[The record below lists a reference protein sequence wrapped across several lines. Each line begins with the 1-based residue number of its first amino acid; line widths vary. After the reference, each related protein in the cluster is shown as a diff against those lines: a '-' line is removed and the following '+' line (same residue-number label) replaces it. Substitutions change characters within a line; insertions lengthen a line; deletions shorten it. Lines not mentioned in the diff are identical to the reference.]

1 MIVSTDLIAVWV
13 ISPWFPLDPA
23 HTVVYITLPGRAPTL
38 QEAESFMSS
47 VLQKPEIEAR
57 VVRKVARRLIPF
69 LGLAYFVNYLDRTNI
84 GLAKLTMSEELGLT
98 ETMFGLASGLFF
110 IGYLLF
116 EMPSNLALHR
126 FGARRWIARIMLT
139 WGIIAAAMA
148 FVPNAGSLYALR
160 MLLGIAEAGF
170 FPGVL
175 LYLTLW
181 FPRAYRVRLM
191 GLFLLA
197 LPVSSALGAPLSSA
211 IIQYWDGLFG
221 LSGWRVMFLLEGIPA
236 VALAVVTWFYL
247 TDRPSQA
254 KWLEEDE
261 KVWLTYELESEASE
275 SGSHMSVRRAL
286 TDSRVWM
293 LGLVYFGITY
303 GLYSLSFFL
312 PSIVAGFKK
321 TFDTDFSL
329 FTTGLIVAVPFAV
342 GAVAMVLWSR
352 HSDRTGERIW
362 HVAIPTLIGAVSI
375 PVALYMQSPLT
386 TMIAVTVNAVGVFC
400 ALPVFWYLPSTFL
413 TGAGAAAGIAVVNS
427 VGNTSGFGAPYVTG
441 WLFDATG
448 NSRAGLWVVGAVMLV
463 AVVLVLVLRSRVSPT
478 RSAEDVGGEVVAAH
492 H

>member
-1 MIVSTDLIAVWV
+1 
-13 ISPWFPLDPA
+13 
-23 HTVVYITLPGRAPTL
+23 
-38 QEAESFMSS
+38 MSS

-116 EMPSNLALHR
+116 EVPSNLALHR

-148 FVPNAGSLYALR
+148 FVPNAGSLYTLR

-236 VALAVVTWFYL
+236 VVLAVVTWFYL

-254 KWLEEDE
+254 TWLDEDE
-261 KVWLTYELESEASE
+261 KVWLTRELESEAAE
-275 SGSHMSVRRAL
+275 SGSHISRLGSPGADRLPRVDAGARLLRNHLRPVLAQLLPAQHRRRFQEDVRHRL
-286 TDSRVWM
+286 
-293 LGLVYFGITY
+293 
-303 GLYSLSFFL
+303 
-312 PSIVAGFKK
+312 
-321 TFDTDFSL
+321 
-329 FTTGLIVAVPFAV
+329 
-342 GAVAMVLWSR
+342 
-352 HSDRTGERIW
+352 
-362 HVAIPTLIGAVSI
+362 
-375 PVALYMQSPLT
+375 
-386 TMIAVTVNAVGVFC
+386 
-400 ALPVFWYLPSTFL
+400 L
-413 TGAGAAAGIAVVNS
+413 TGHHRVDRRGPVRGRCCRNGVVEQ
-427 VGNTSGFGAPYVTG
+427 A
-441 WLFDATG
+441 
-448 NSRAGLWVVGAVMLV
+448 
-463 AVVLVLVLRSRVSPT
+463 LRPNR
-478 RSAEDVGGEVVAAH
+478 
-492 H
+492 

>member
-1 MIVSTDLIAVWV
+1 MVHVTFFLWKP
-13 ISPWFPLDPA
+13 SPMPA
-23 HTVVYITLPGRAPTL
+23 DTLT
-38 QEAESFMSS
+38 
-47 VLQKPEIEAR
+47 PEIESR
-57 VVRKVARRLIPF
+57 VVKKVARRIIPF

-84 GLAKLTMSEELGLT
+84 GLAKLTMSDELGLT

-116 EMPSNLALHR
+116 EVPSNLALHK

-148 FVPNAGSLYALR
+148 FVPTAEWLYGLR
-160 MLLGIAEAGF
+160 VLLGIAEAGF

-175 LYLTLW
+175 LYMTMW

-197 LPVSSALGAPLSSA
+197 LPISSALGAPLSSA

-221 LSGWRVMFLLEGIPA
+221 LSGWRVMFLVEGIPA
-236 VALAVVTWFYL
+236 VLLAFVTWFYL

-254 KWLEEDE
+254 TWLDDDE
-261 KVWLTYELESEASE
+261 KAWLTAELESEDSAKGGHI
-275 SGSHMSVRRAL
+275 SGSVKRAL
-286 TDSRVWM
+286 RDIRVWM

-312 PSIVAGFKK
+312 PSIVAGFKQ

-329 FTTGLIVAVPFAV
+329 VTTGLIVAIPFAI
-342 GAVAMVLWSR
+342 GALAMVMWSR

-362 HVAIPTLIGAVSI
+362 HVALPTLIGAISI
-375 PVALYMQSPLT
+375 PFALYMDSPFT
-386 TMIAVTVNAVGVFC
+386 TMLAVTVNAVGVFC

-413 TGAGAAAGIAVVNS
+413 TGAGAAAGIAIINS
-427 VGNTSGFGAPYVTG
+427 VGNMSGFGAPYVTG
-441 WLFDATG
+441 WLLDATG
-448 NSRAGLWVVGAVMLV
+448 NARAGLWVVGAVMLMAV
-463 AVVLVLVLRSRVSPT
+463 LLVVVLRGRVGAKSDFD
-478 RSAEDVGGEVVAAH
+478 ADAAMSH
-492 H
+492 

>member
-1 MIVSTDLIAVWV
+1 M
-13 ISPWFPLDPA
+13 PA
-23 HTVVYITLPGRAPTL
+23 DTLT
-38 QEAESFMSS
+38 
-47 VLQKPEIEAR
+47 PEIESR
-57 VVRKVARRLIPF
+57 VVKKVARRIIPF

-84 GLAKLTMSEELGLT
+84 GLAKLTMSDELGLT

-116 EMPSNLALHR
+116 EVPSNLALHK

-148 FVPNAGSLYALR
+148 FVPTAEWLYGLR
-160 MLLGIAEAGF
+160 VLLGIAEAGF

-175 LYLTLW
+175 LYMTMW

-197 LPVSSALGAPLSSA
+197 LPISSALGAPLSSA

-221 LSGWRVMFLLEGIPA
+221 LSGWRVMFLVEGIPA
-236 VALAVVTWFYL
+236 VLLAFVTWFYL

-254 KWLEEDE
+254 TWLDDDE
-261 KVWLTYELESEASE
+261 KAWLTAELESEDSAKGGHI
-275 SGSHMSVRRAL
+275 SGSVKRAL
-286 TDSRVWM
+286 RDVRVWM

-312 PSIVAGFKK
+312 PSIVAGFKQ

-329 FTTGLIVAVPFAV
+329 VTTGLIVAIPFAI
-342 GAVAMVLWSR
+342 GALAMVMWSR

-362 HVAIPTLIGAVSI
+362 HVALPTLIGAISI
-375 PVALYMQSPLT
+375 PFALYMDSPFT
-386 TMIAVTVNAVGVFC
+386 TMLAVTVNAVGVFC

-413 TGAGAAAGIAVVNS
+413 TGAGAAAGIAIINS
-427 VGNTSGFGAPYVTG
+427 VGNMSGFGAPYVTG
-441 WLFDATG
+441 WLLDATG
-448 NSRAGLWVVGAVMLV
+448 NARAGLWVVGAVMLMAV
-463 AVVLVLVLRSRVSPT
+463 LLVVVLRGRVGAKSD
-478 RSAEDVGGEVVAAH
+478 SDADAAMSH
-492 H
+492 

>member
-1 MIVSTDLIAVWV
+1 
-13 ISPWFPLDPA
+13 
-23 HTVVYITLPGRAPTL
+23 
-38 QEAESFMSS
+38 MSS

-116 EMPSNLALHR
+116 EVPSNLALHR

-148 FVPNAGSLYALR
+148 FVPNAGSLYTLR

-236 VALAVVTWFYL
+236 VVLAVVTWFYL

-254 KWLEEDE
+254 TWLDEDE
-261 KVWLTYELESEASE
+261 KVWLTRELESEASE
-275 SGSHMSVRRAL
+275 SGSHISGSVRRAL

-312 PSIVAGFKK
+312 PSIVVGFKK

-362 HVAIPTLIGAVSI
+362 HVAVPTLIGAVSI

-427 VGNTSGFGAPYVTG
+427 VGNMSGFGAPYVTG

-478 RSAEDVGGEVVAAH
+478 RSDEDISGSVVAASR
-492 H
+492 

>member
-1 MIVSTDLIAVWV
+1 M
-13 ISPWFPLDPA
+13 PA
-23 HTVVYITLPGRAPTL
+23 ETSKTA
-38 QEAESFMSS
+38 
-47 VLQKPEIEAR
+47 IETR
-57 VVRKVARRLIPF
+57 VVKKVARRIIPF

-84 GLAKLTMSEELGLT
+84 GLAKLTMSDELGLT

-116 EMPSNLALHR
+116 EVPSNLALHR
-126 FGARRWIARIMLT
+126 FGARRWIARIMVT
-139 WGIIAAAMA
+139 WGIVAAAMA
-148 FVPNAGSLYALR
+148 FVPTAGWLNVLR
-160 MLLGIAEAGF
+160 VLLGIAEAGF

-175 LYLTLW
+175 LYMTMW
-181 FPRAYRVRLM
+181 FPRADRVRLM
-191 GLFLLA
+191 GLFMLA

-221 LSGWRVMFLLEGIPA
+221 LSGWRVMFLLEGVPA
-236 VALAVVTWFYL
+236 ILLGVVTWFYL

-254 KWLEEDE
+254 EWLEKDE
-261 KVWLTYELESEASE
+261 KAWLTAELESEAAEQGSHI
-275 SGSHMSVRRAL
+275 SGSVRLAL
-286 TDSRVWM
+286 VDVRVWM

-321 TFDTDFSL
+321 TFDTDFTL

-352 HSDRTGERIW
+352 HSDRTGERTW
-362 HVAIPTLIGAVSI
+362 HVAIPTVVGAVSI
-375 PVALYMQSPLT
+375 PVALYLDSPFT

-413 TGAGAAAGIAVVNS
+413 TGAGAAAGIAVINS

-441 WLFDATG
+441 WLLDATG
-448 NSRAGLWVVGAVMLV
+448 NAKAGLWVVGAVMLLAAALV
-463 AVVLVLVLRSRVSPT
+463 VVLRTRVGSV
-478 RSAEDVGGEVVAAH
+478 RESESDVPAVR
-492 H
+492 

>member
-1 MIVSTDLIAVWV
+1 
-13 ISPWFPLDPA
+13 
-23 HTVVYITLPGRAPTL
+23 
-38 QEAESFMSS
+38 
-47 VLQKPEIEAR
+47 
-57 VVRKVARRLIPF
+57 
-69 LGLAYFVNYLDRTNI
+69 
-84 GLAKLTMSEELGLT
+84 
-98 ETMFGLASGLFF
+98 
-110 IGYLLF
+110 
-116 EMPSNLALHR
+116 
-126 FGARRWIARIMLT
+126 
-139 WGIIAAAMA
+139 
-148 FVPNAGSLYALR
+148 
-160 MLLGIAEAGF
+160 
-170 FPGVL
+170 
-175 LYLTLW
+175 
-181 FPRAYRVRLM
+181 M

-236 VALAVVTWFYL
+236 VVLAVVTWFYL

-254 KWLEEDE
+254 TWLDEDE
-261 KVWLTYELESEASE
+261 KVWLTRELESEAAE
-275 SGSHMSVRRAL
+275 SGSHISGSVRRAL

-329 FTTGLIVAVPFAV
+329 VTTGLIVAVPFAV

-375 PVALYMQSPLT
+375 PIALYMQSPLT

-427 VGNTSGFGAPYVTG
+427 VGNTSGFGGPVRHGMAVRRHRELTRRPVGRRGGHARRRGAGSRTQI
-441 WLFDATG
+441 AG
-448 NSRAGLWVVGAVMLV
+448 NSHSQCRRRRRGGRRRTSLIGEQALPGGRRQR
-463 AVVLVLVLRSRVSPT
+463 LRHCSSAIRSSSGRV
-478 RSAEDVGGEVVAAH
+478 R
-492 H
+492 